1 MQVGSWERRERER
14 EKKNKEWHERA
25 GRCDKKGECGAWRKM
40 PGEKKARLTNG
51 RRDTKLG
58 EEREVEG
65 SRHRDERKEGR
76 QKIR

>member
-1 MQVGSWERRERER
+1 
-14 EKKNKEWHERA
+14 
-25 GRCDKKGECGAWRKM
+25 M

-65 SRHRDERKEGR
+65 PRQRDERKEGR